1 MKTASRASKGTWA
14 SRAIGGRSAHLVP
27 EGRTVRKAPRVEE
40 VQTATPVLWD
50 PLGRRANSESQ
61 DCRATQEDRGQR
73 VLLDFLD
80 FLVPTEKR
88 AAGAPLGSRDHG
100 GSEARRARAAR
111 EAREASPGSL
121 APRATLEAM
130 ARPAL
135 QVNGD
140 PTDPK
145 DPRGSLDQRVPR
157 GLQARTGS
165 QDTLDRE
172 ARRVS
177 KARPA
182 LQALRVWSALRA
194 PPERLAPWA
203 SAATLGPRAPPGSR
217 GSRAW
222 PGKKGRRVTQAPPAF
237 LGKTVPPGC
246 EASLEI
252 EDFLVQWG
260 RLD

>member
-1 MKTASRASKGTWA
+1 MASRASKETWA

-27 EGRTVRKAPRVEE
+27 EGRTVPKVPRDEAVR
-40 VQTATPVLWD
+40 TATPVLWD

-61 DCRATQEDRGQR
+61 DCQATQEDRGQR
-73 VLLDFLD
+73 VLSDFLD
-80 FLVPTEKR
+80 FLAPTEKR
-88 AAGAPLGSRDHG
+88 AAGAPLGSRDRG
-100 GSEARRARAAR
+100 GSEARRAHEVK
-111 EAREASPGSL
+111 EAHGASPGSL

-130 ARPAL
+130 ARLAL
-135 QVNGD
+135 PVNGD

-145 DPRGSLDQRVPR
+145 DPRGSLDQRAPR
-157 GLQARTGS
+157 GPQARTGS
-165 QDTLDRE
+165 RDTLDSE

-182 LQALRVWSALRA
+182 LQALRVWSALRV
-194 PPERLAPWA
+194 PLGKPVPWA
-203 SAATLGPRAPPGSR
+203 SVVTLAPQGPPVNR

-222 PGKKGRRVTQAPPAF
+222 PGKKGRRETQAPPAF

-246 EASLEI
+246 EASLET